1 MGSSGNPEARTVIT
15 QGSGTT
21 GGSGGKLRRLNWL
34 AFTLYTPSI
43 DWVESRPPA
52 KLGLSGIDYPCA
64 VISKVNRDPIYYAI
78 DGGFRVACSFA
89 FHHLWLWPV
98 SIHFSCGLRK
108 REGYRSQQT
117 LPAGKPKQSFQ
128 CANFFGFVCGLVY
141 ALDRLF
147 AFITELV

>member
-1 MGSSGNPEARTVIT
+1 MVDFVLLALLLFITCGS
-15 QGSGTT
+15 
-21 GGSGGKLRRLNWL
+21 
-34 AFTLYTPSI
+34 
-43 DWVESRPPA
+43 
-52 KLGLSGIDYPCA
+52 
-64 VISKVNRDPIYYAI
+64 
-78 DGGFRVACSFA
+78 
-89 FHHLWLWPV
+89 WPV